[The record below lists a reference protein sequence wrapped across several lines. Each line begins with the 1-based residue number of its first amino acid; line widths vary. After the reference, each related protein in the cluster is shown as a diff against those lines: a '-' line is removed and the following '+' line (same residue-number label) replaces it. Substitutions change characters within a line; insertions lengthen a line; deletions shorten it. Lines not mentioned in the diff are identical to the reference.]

1 MSKRDAFIQKLHAK
15 IDEWNADID
24 KLAAKTQQAEADAR
38 IEYQEQIDALKHQR
52 QEVENQLA
60 DLKQSGE
67 GAWEDLRAGLDLA
80 FESMNEAVK
89 SAMSQFNKH

>member
-1 MSKRDAFIQKLHAK
+1 MSKRDAYIQKLHAK

-24 KLAAKTQQAEADAR
+24 KLAAKAQEAEADAR
-38 IEYQEQIDALKHQR
+38 IEYQEQIDALKGQR
-52 QEVENQLA
+52 REVENKLA

-80 FESMNEAVK
+80 FESMNEAVN
-89 SAMSQFNKH
+89 SAISRFKKH

>member
-1 MSKRDAFIQKLHAK
+1 MSKRDAYIQKLHTK

-38 IEYQEQIDALKHQR
+38 IEYQEQIDALKRQR
-52 QEVENQLA
+52 REVENKLA

-89 SAMSQFNKH
+89 SAISRFKKH